1 MAGLLIFDR
10 KRILFIAFFESQF
23 KCCPLIWMFCN
34 RRANNRI
41 NKLHELA
48 LRLVYDDYE
57 TSFSD
62 LLAIDGSFTIPHTNI
77 QTLLLQL
84 YKIKHNLSE
93 NCLKDLCSIVNGN
106 YNIRSQSDFVVPS
119 INTVF
124 YSANSINY
132 FGSVIWN
139 SLPNDLRNIYD
150 FDLFKTLIR
159 RWKPVDCPCRLCKN

>member
-1 MAGLLIFDR
+1 
-10 KRILFIAFFESQF
+10 
-23 KCCPLIWMFCN
+23 MFCS

-41 NKLHELA
+41 NKLHEQA

-62 LLAIDGSFTIPHTNI
+62 LLAIDGSFTIHQTNI
-77 QTLLLQL
+77 QTLLLQM

-124 YSANSINY
+124 YGANSINY

-150 FDLFKTLIR
+150 FNLFIETS
-159 RWKPVDCPCRLCKN
+159 RLSL